1 MYQWRVD
8 HVRAAEAAEDVR
20 LSDEQALRASLDGD
34 VQAFGVLVERYQEVA
49 FRAAYLVTRD
59 AGAAED
65 VCQEAFLRAH
75 GHLGRFRLGEPFR
88 PWLLRIVTNQ
98 AKNHVRSRGRR
109 EGLLA
114 RLRPRAA
121 EVASGPEREVEAAER
136 KEQVLEAM
144 NRLSLEDREV
154 LYLRHFLD
162 LPERE
167 IAEVIGKRPGT
178 VKSRLSRARGRL
190 RTVIEERYPALA
202 AEEMGMTDA

>member
-1 MYQWRVD
+1 MD
-8 HVRAAEAAEDVR
+8 HVRAAQTAEDVR
-20 LSDEQALRASLDGD
+20 LSDEEALGASLEGD
-34 VQAFGVLVERYQEVA
+34 VQAFGVLVERYQDVA

-75 GHLGRFRLGEPFR
+75 RHLGRFRVGEPFR

-98 AKNHVRSRGRR
+98 AKNQVRSRGRR

-114 RLRPRAA
+114 RLRPRAP
-121 EVASGPEREVEAAER
+121 EVIGVASGPEREVEAAER
-136 KEQVLEAM
+136 KEQVLHAM

-190 RTVIEERYPALA
+190 RAVIEERYPTLA
-202 AEEMGMTDA
+202 AEEMGTTDA